1 MGVTGEE
8 SICEGIS
15 VVWNGIAA
23 TFFEIFFSN

>member
-8 SICEGIS
+8 SIREGTS

-23 TFFEIFFSN
+23 TFFESFFTN